1 MTDPAM
7 IERGDLKNKVR
18 FAAMSKNEDMKKTEK
33 RSGGQVCQVA
43 VVDVCFNVTVLEGA
57 LLVYCLTAQMMT
69 PTQEPNI
76 HYACP

>member
-33 RSGGQVCQVA
+33 RSGGQCSVYS
-43 VVDVCFNVTVLEGA
+43 VVYTV
-57 LLVYCLTAQMMT
+57 
-69 PTQEPNI
+69 
-76 HYACP
+76 

>member
-7 IERGDLKNKVR
+7 IERGDLKNKV
-18 FAAMSKNEDMKKTEK
+18 EK
-33 RSGGQVCQVA
+33 RSEGQVCQVA

-76 HYACP
+76 HYACR

>member
-18 FAAMSKNEDMKKTEK
+18 FAAMSKNKDMKKTEK

-57 LLVYCLTAQMMT
+57 L
-69 PTQEPNI
+69 
-76 HYACP
+76 

>member
-7 IERGDLKNKVR
+7 IERGDLKNKV
-18 FAAMSKNEDMKKTEK
+18 EK

-57 LLVYCLTAQMMT
+57 LLVCCLTAQMMT

-76 HYACP
+76 HYACR

>member
-57 LLVYCLTAQMMT
+57 LLATFSLLLDC
-69 PTQEPNI
+69 PNDDTNSR
-76 HYACP
+76 A